1 MNVSF
6 IGPMSEPP
14 VSETP
19 VGPNRSTGFAALDAI
34 AESPTMAVV
43 FASVLQVCVPRICDA
58 ASVTIVTDDGSEF
71 RASWPAETETETE
84 AGGVAELRAECLVGP
99 DRIAIAFDSQS
110 EGLAESYR
118 GVLTM
123 LFRDTRPG
131 TTSFLLGQLIIE
143 RARAVL
149 ERERRSVESQLLR
162 AQVRDLQ
169 RAAVRPRIH
178 RCQGAVR

>member
-14 VSETP
+14 ASETALVP
-19 VGPNRSTGFAALDAI
+19 GRSTGFAALAAI
-34 AESPTMAVV
+34 AESPTLAVV

-58 ASVTIVTDDGSEF
+58 ASVRIVTDDGSEF
-71 RASWPAETETETE
+71 RASWPADTENE

-110 EGLAESYR
+110 ERLAESYR

-169 RAAVRPRIH
+169 RAAVRPRTH